1 MNGFIDR
8 HADRQAIVD
17 ETTTRHRQI
26 RLDQVYIYIIDY
38 RLYIPKY
45 PYIYIISRLD
55 MVRWLDENLPIP
67 SDQTEVNSV
76 VREGDKVW
84 VKVRDVDD
92 ARHRSA
98 PRCFFFGL

>member
-1 MNGFIDR
+1 MNGFVDR

-26 RLDQVYIYIIDY
+26 RLDQIRYIYIYIIDY

-67 SDQTEVNSV
+67 SDD
-76 VREGDKVW
+76 R
-84 VKVRDVDD
+84 
-92 ARHRSA
+92 
-98 PRCFFFGL
+98 PR